1 MLDPLREHRETKI
14 DVPANCPIGG
24 NGEGSRRTAAEA
36 IKALSCDFARW
47 RMPVEA
53 FCADSQAGGK
63 TQHDRDT
70 TPQGRRSQARQKGRV
85 MRQRSDRRSPLRG
98 SFMVPVLWPAA
109 AVQRRSP
116 SSAGGAVPRLTCE
129 FALRRTSAD
138 EA

>member
-1 MLDPLREHRETKI
+1 MLEPLREHREGQ
-14 DVPANCPIGG
+14 DRRARYVPDRRER
-24 NGEGSRRTAAEA
+24 EGKPSDGRGSDQPSDLRLCTLA
-36 IKALSCDFARW
+36 
-47 RMPVEA
+47 MPVEA

>member
-14 DVPANCPIGG
+14 DVPATCPIGG
-24 NGEGSRRTAAEA
+24 NGEGIRRTAAEA
-36 IKALSCDFARW
+36 IEALTSGFARW
-47 RMPVEA
+47 RTPVEA

-63 TQHDRDT
+63 TKHERGT

-85 MRQRSDRRSPLRG
+85 MRRRSDRRSPLRG

-116 SSAGGAVPRLTCE
+116 SSAGGAEPRLICE
-129 FALRRTSAD
+129 FARRRTSAG